1 MIMERIICLVLGY
14 CFGLFQ
20 TGYLYSKRH
29 HVDIRSEGSG
39 NSGSTNV
46 LRVMGVKAGAIVFAG
61 DSMKSILAC
70 VVVRFLFKNQPDMV
84 NLLVMYTALGVI
96 LGHNYPFYMQFKGGK
111 GIACTAGLL
120 AAIDWRLT
128 LVCLVVFV
136 VIVALTR
143 YVSLGSLVVVSILL
157 IWMIV
162 FGQMGDYGVRKSLLP
177 EFYGVTAIITGM
189 AYLRHRANI
198 VRLIHGNENKIG
210 SKKSK

>member
-1 MIMERIICLVLGY
+1 MMERIICLILGY

-20 TGYLYSKRH
+20 TGYLYSKKH

-46 LRVMGVKAGAIVFAG
+46 LRVMGIKAGIIVFVG
-61 DSMKSILAC
+61 DSMKSVLAC
-70 VVVRFLFKNQPDMV
+70 TAVRILFQGKPELV

-136 VIVALTR
+136 LIVALTR
-143 YVSLGSLVVVSILL
+143 YVSLGSLVVVTILL
-157 IWMIV
+157 AWMVI
-162 FGQMGDYGVRKSLLP
+162 FGQMGDYGIRKSLLP

-189 AYLRHRANI
+189 AFWRHRANI

-210 SKKSK
+210 SKKP

>member
-1 MIMERIICLVLGY
+1 MERIICLVLGY
-14 CFGLFQ
+14 CVGLFQ

-46 LRVMGVKAGAIVFAG
+46 LRVMGAKAGAIVFAG

>member
-1 MIMERIICLVLGY
+1 MERIICLVLGY

-46 LRVMGVKAGAIVFAG
+46 LRVMGAKAGAIVFAG

-136 VIVALTR
+136 GIVALTR

>member
-1 MIMERIICLVLGY
+1 MERIICLVLGY

-198 VRLIHGNENKIG
+198 VHLIHGNENKIG

>member
-1 MIMERIICLVLGY
+1 MERIICLVLGY

-46 LRVMGVKAGAIVFAG
+46 LRVMGAKAGTIVFAG

>member
-1 MIMERIICLVLGY
+1 M
-14 CFGLFQ
+14 
-20 TGYLYSKRH
+20 
-29 HVDIRSEGSG
+29 
-39 NSGSTNV
+39 
-46 LRVMGVKAGAIVFAG
+46 
-61 DSMKSILAC
+61 
-70 VVVRFLFKNQPDMV
+70 
-84 NLLVMYTALGVI
+84 I

>member
-1 MIMERIICLVLGY
+1 MERIICLVLGY

-46 LRVMGVKAGAIVFAG
+46 LRVMGAKAGAIVFAG

-96 LGHNYPFYMQFKGGK
+96 LGHNYPFYLKFKGGK

>member
-1 MIMERIICLVLGY
+1 
-14 CFGLFQ
+14 
-20 TGYLYSKRH
+20 
-29 HVDIRSEGSG
+29 
-39 NSGSTNV
+39 
-46 LRVMGVKAGAIVFAG
+46 
-61 DSMKSILAC
+61 
-70 VVVRFLFKNQPDMV
+70 MV

>member
-46 LRVMGVKAGAIVFAG
+46 LRVMGAKAGAIVFAG

-143 YVSLGSLVVVSILL
+143 YVSLGSLVEVSILL

>member
-1 MIMERIICLVLGY
+1 MERIICLVLGY

-46 LRVMGVKAGAIVFAG
+46 LRVMGAKAGAIVFAG
-61 DSMKSILAC
+61 DCMKSILAC

>member
-1 MIMERIICLVLGY
+1 MERIICLVLGY

-46 LRVMGVKAGAIVFAG
+46 LRVMGAKAGAIVFAG

>member
-1 MIMERIICLVLGY
+1 MERIICLVLGY

-46 LRVMGVKAGAIVFAG
+46 LRVMGAKAGAIVFAG

-96 LGHNYPFYMQFKGGK
+96 LGHNDPFYMQFKGGK

>member
-1 MIMERIICLVLGY
+1 MERIICLVLGY

-136 VIVALTR
+136 VIVTLTR

>member
-1 MIMERIICLVLGY
+1 MERIICLVLGY

-189 AYLRHRANI
+189 AYLRHRTNI

>member
-1 MIMERIICLVLGY
+1 MERIICLVLGY

-46 LRVMGVKAGAIVFAG
+46 LRVMGAKAGTIVFAG

-111 GIACTAGLL
+111 GIACAAGLL

>member
-1 MIMERIICLVLGY
+1 MERIICLVLGY

>member
-46 LRVMGVKAGAIVFAG
+46 LRVMGAKAGAIVFAG

>member
-1 MIMERIICLVLGY
+1 MERIVCLVLGY

-46 LRVMGVKAGAIVFAG
+46 LRVMGAKAGAIVFAG

>member
-1 MIMERIICLVLGY
+1 MERIICLVLGY

-39 NSGSTNV
+39 NPGSTNV

>member
-1 MIMERIICLVLGY
+1 MERIICLVLGY

-46 LRVMGVKAGAIVFAG
+46 LRVMGAKAGAIVFAG

-84 NLLVMYTALGVI
+84 NLLVKYTALGVI